1 MNHDTHLRWI
11 FNKSCNLSP
20 NKMGQLSIFIMYDH
34 PLYLK
39 HTFRIIHNISRQLE
53 KKAFYDLFGL
63 SPFLIKQA
71 RNLIVQESTNLT
83 KIDFLR
89 HQHLGAK
96 HLLS

>member
-1 MNHDTHLRWI
+1 MQ
-11 FNKSCNLSP
+11 P

-34 PLYLK
+34 PIYLK

-71 RNLIVQESTNLT
+71 RNLIVQESTN
-83 KIDFLR
+83 
-89 HQHLGAK
+89 Q
-96 HLLS
+96 